1 MAQPSRNIKLTI
13 TKFYLWSL
21 KRNICDLGG
30 VNQNPRNDSKVGN
43 PKQATARAEMI
54 NIKL

>member
-1 MAQPSRNIKLTI
+1 MDQPSRNIKLTI

-21 KRNICDLGG
+21 KRKICDPGV
-30 VNQNPRNDSKVGN
+30 VNQNPRNDSKAGN
-43 PKQATARAEMI
+43 PKQGTARAEMV